1 MSTALCVAEATH
13 GDAWIENVCLNI
25 DKFLQCRQ
33 IFRQQTFSGFTFK
46 NWMQNRSMLAICLQT
61 YSNI

>member
-1 MSTALCVAEATH
+1 V
-13 GDAWIENVCLNI
+13 WIEYLCPNV
-25 DKFLQCRQ
+25 DKFLQRRQ
-33 IFRQQTFSGFTFK
+33 IFGQRGFLGFTFK